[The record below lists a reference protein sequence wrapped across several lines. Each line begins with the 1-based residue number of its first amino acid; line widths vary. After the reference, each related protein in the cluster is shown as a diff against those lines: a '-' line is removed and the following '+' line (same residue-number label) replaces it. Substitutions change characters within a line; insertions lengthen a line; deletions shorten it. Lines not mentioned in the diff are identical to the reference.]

1 MAAGSMMKDEFRWI
15 KIKKKDEIR
24 IDKALS
30 NTKTVAIELNSV
42 MLHDANK
49 NTWLEW
55 EDDKNQ

>member
-1 MAAGSMMKDEFRWI
+1 MNQNQ
-15 KIKKKDEIR
+15 KKDEIR

-49 NTWLEW
+49 NT
-55 EDDKNQ
+55 